1 MKFNKKYFIIFIFL
15 LLTEIIIAKYITG
28 FIRHTLGDY
37 LVVIL
42 LYSFI
47 KSFMKISVKKAALIT
62 LVISFIIEFLQLS
75 GLQNMYPSEY
85 SKTLKIV
92 LGTSFS
98 ISDLI
103 AYALGVITIL
113 VIEKVIKKT
122 NPQS

>member
-113 VIEKVIKKT
+113 VIEKIIEKT